1 MEGETGEFEFNL
13 SWASCTSMLKLLL
26 SVPGA
31 TPSRGR
37 AYNGETPV
45 ISIKVDADVPAAF
58 APGWSFHAA
67 DAAGTSA
74 STRSGVLSLLNPLRR
89 RSGRSPT
96 LQNTEETMRFF
107 FWRDDLRVVRLVFQR
122 NLVFRSDPTS
132 H

>member
-1 MEGETGEFEFNL
+1 MGETGEFEFNL

-67 DAAGTSA
+67 DADGTSA
-74 STRSGVLSLLNPLRR
+74 STQSGGRRTAQKKKISRERAKARMKYSGFRSGNSEGMPGDSSLL
-89 RSGRSPT
+89 
-96 LQNTEETMRFF
+96 Q
-107 FWRDDLRVVRLVFQR
+107 D
-122 NLVFRSDPTS
+122 
-132 H
+132 